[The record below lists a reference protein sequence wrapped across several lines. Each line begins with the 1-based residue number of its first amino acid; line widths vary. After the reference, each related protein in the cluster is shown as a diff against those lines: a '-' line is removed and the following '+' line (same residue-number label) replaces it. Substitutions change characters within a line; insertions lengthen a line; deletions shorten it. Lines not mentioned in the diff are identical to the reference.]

1 MIKEGVEFKKGI
13 CPFTANSRAKCN
25 DETEGLIKFLVE
37 KKTNKILGIHM
48 IGAQVGEQVMEAVL
62 CLEYGAGSDLIG
74 RVSHGH
80 PSFAEAF
87 KDAAITA
94 TKAE

>member
-1 MIKEGVEFKKGI
+1 
-13 CPFTANSRAKCN
+13 
-25 DETEGLIKFLVE
+25 
-37 KKTNKILGIHM
+37 M

-74 RVSHGH
+74 RISHGH

-87 KDAAITA
+87 KDAAIAA